1 MASNGMSR
9 RELLQRSAVGVGG
22 LAVGGVGGFLLGNAG
37 DDTGTEAS
45 GGGGGAPSGEP
56 IRVVGIFPLS
66 GVVAAD
72 GEEMRNGT
80 VMALEEIN
88 EQGGLLGRPLE
99 YIEIDDG
106 DSSSEEIVNAF
117 RSAVDTEDPDVIVSG
132 YHLATGP
139 EFDIVADAGSLYYN
153 LNTQTAWTDLYT
165 SDPDRYWSIFQVDP
179 TEAWYGIGFARWI
192 DQLVDDGALPDAAKR
207 AAILGADD
215 PYGSS
220 ITDHFEEEIQGL
232 GWEIVGRE
240 NFTPGQVSDWG
251 PLLSRVRG
259 EEVSVLFTT
268 TFSPA
273 DNASMIQQFVENPM
287 PAVVYQQY
295 GPSVPEYQELAGD
308 AANGVVW
315 STVLGRLPD
324 EIGQD
329 WVARYEERFG
339 QSPGWANAPGNYD
352 LLHVWAQAVLNAGD
366 PQDYEAV
373 AAETEKIRYR
383 GVTGGISFRD
393 HTGVQYPHQTE
404 DPSLGQSQIIVQI
417 QDGEH
422 EVIFPEPYT
431 SGDFQV
437 PGWVA

>member
-1 MASNGMSR
+1 MAGNGMSR
-9 RELLQRSAVGVGG
+9 RELLQRSALGAGG
-22 LAVGGVGGFLLGNAG
+22 LAVGGVGGFLIG
-37 DDTGTEAS
+37 DAADTQSGTAN
-45 GGGGGAPSGEP
+45 GGTPSGEP

-72 GEEMRNGT
+72 GQEMRNGT
-80 VMALEEIN
+80 VMALDEIN
-88 EQGGLLGRPLE
+88 ERGGLLGRPLE
-99 YIEIDDG
+99 YIEIDNG
-106 DSSSEEIVNAF
+106 DSFGEDITTAF
-117 RSAVDTEDPDVIVSG
+117 RRAVDTENPDVIVSG

-139 EFDIVADAGSLYYN
+139 EFDIVADAGRLYYN
-153 LNTQTAWTDLYT
+153 LNTQTAWTELYN
-165 SDPDRYWSIFQVDP
+165 SDPDRYWGIFQVDP
-179 TEAWYGIGFARWI
+179 TEDWYGIGFARWI
-192 DQLVDDGALPDAAKR
+192 NQLVDEGKLPEASKR

-220 ITDHFEEEIQGL
+220 ITDHFEETIREL
-232 GWEIVGRE
+232 GWEVVGRE

-273 DNASMIQQFVENPM
+273 DNAAMVQQFVENPM

-295 GPSVPEYQELAGD
+295 GPSVPEYLELAGD

-324 EIGQD
+324 EKGKD
-329 WVARYEERFG
+329 WVSRYEEKFG
-339 QSPGWANAPGNYD
+339 QKPGFANAPGNYD
-352 LLHVWAQAVLNAGD
+352 LLHVWAKAVLKSGD

-373 AAETEKIRYR
+373 AAATEGVIHR

-393 HTGVQYPHQTE
+393 HTGLQYPHQTN

-417 QDGEH
+417 QDGEQT
-422 EVIFPEPYT
+422 VIFPEPYT
-431 SGDFQV
+431 EGEFQV
-437 PGWVA
+437 PGWMG

>member
-1 MASNGMSR
+1 MADEGMSR
-9 RELLQRSAVGVGG
+9 REMLQRSALGVGG
-22 LAVGGVGGFLLGNAG
+22 LAVGGVGGFLLGNS
-37 DDTGTEAS
+37 DDAPGTDTAS
-45 GGGGGAPSGEP
+45 GGAASGDP

-72 GEEMRNGT
+72 GEEMRNGA
-80 VMALEEIN
+80 VMAIDEIN
-88 EQGGLLGRPLE
+88 DRGGLLGRPLE

-117 RSAVDTEDPDVIVSG
+117 RRAIDTEDPDVIFSG

-139 EFDIVADAGSLYYN
+139 EFDIVADAERLYYN
-153 LNTQTAWTDLYT
+153 VNTQTAFTDLYS
-165 SDPDRYWSIFQVDP
+165 SDPERYWGIFQCDP

-192 DQLVDDGALPDAAKR
+192 DQLVADGQLPDAAR
-207 AAILGADD
+207 NAAILGADD

-220 ITDHFEEEIQGL
+220 ITNYFEDEMQEL
-232 GWEIVGRE
+232 GWDLAGRE

-251 PLLSRVRG
+251 PLLSGVR
-259 EEVSVLFTT
+259 EDDVSVLFTT

-287 PAVVYQQY
+287 PAVLYQQY

-324 EIGQD
+324 ERGQT
-329 WVARYEERFG
+329 WVAAYEEKFG
-339 QSPGWANAPGNYD
+339 QSPGWANAPGCYD
-352 LLHVWAQAVLNAGD
+352 EVNVWAQAVLNAGD
-366 PQDYEAV
+366 PQDYQAV
-373 AAETEKIRYR
+373 AAATEDIVHR
-383 GVTGGISFRD
+383 GITGGISFRD
-393 HTGVQYPHQTE
+393 HAGLQYPHQTA
-404 DPSLGQSQIIVQI
+404 DPTLGQSQIIVQI

-422 EVIFPEPYT
+422 VVVFPEPYAT
-431 SGDFQV
+431 GEFQI
-437 PGWVA
+437 PPWIA